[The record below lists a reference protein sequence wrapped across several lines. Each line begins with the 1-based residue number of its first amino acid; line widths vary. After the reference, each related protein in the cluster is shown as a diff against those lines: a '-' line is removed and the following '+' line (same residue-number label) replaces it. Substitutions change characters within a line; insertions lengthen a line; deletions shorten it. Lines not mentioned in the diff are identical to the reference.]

1 MSLLVPKF
9 HPFIWAALTTFY
21 LLCLVCG
28 GEANPDV
35 AQAAWPLVAIGGA
48 LALGAV
54 KEAIAAKRGKK
65 DAEAAKAAE
74 AKRVAGYETAMA
86 PVVDPAKERLANP
99 EQYTTS
105 QATKRE
111 QLEETQKVVEA
122 QTRGEEAEIKRG
134 AGSGPY
140 GSGKQFQVMDDLQK
154 RRADALAG
162 ARLGIERQSDVLAD
176 AKKRADEGILTQ
188 YAGTMAGMAPTAQPT
203 TPGIGE
209 GLLSLGS
216 SGITAA
222 ASAGLIPT
230 GGGDGDAKV
239 DADPDSALD
248 KTAAGDPSSKIG

>member
-9 HPFIWAALTTFY
+9 HPFTWAALTAFY

-54 KEAIAAKRGKK
+54 KEAIAAKRAKK

-99 EQYTTS
+99 EQYTTP

-111 QLEETQKVVEA
+111 SLEETQKALDA
-122 QTRGEEAEIKRG
+122 QTRGEELEAKRG
-134 AGSGPY
+134 EGPY
-140 GSGKQFQVMDDLQK
+140 GSGKQFQMMDHLRK

-209 GLLSLGS
+209 GLLSLGT

-222 ASAGLIPT
+222 ASAGLIP
-230 GGGDGDAKV
+230 GGGGGGGT
-239 DADPDSALD
+239 PPPTDSALD
-248 KTAAGDPSSKIG
+248 KTAASDPSSPLA